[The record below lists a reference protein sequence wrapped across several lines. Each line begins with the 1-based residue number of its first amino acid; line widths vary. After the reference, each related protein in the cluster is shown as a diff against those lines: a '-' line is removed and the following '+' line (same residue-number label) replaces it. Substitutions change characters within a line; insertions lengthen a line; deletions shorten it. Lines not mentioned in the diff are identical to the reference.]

1 MNSNEPL
8 VSIITPLFNAEK
20 YISET
25 IESVICQTYKNWE
38 MIIVDDCSTDKSCDI
53 VKSYQQKDMRIRL
66 IESDI
71 NFGGPA
77 RPRNIGLRNAR
88 GAYVAFLDADDVWL
102 SAKLARQVCFMLANP
117 DVDICHTLANII
129 DSHGVVQGY
138 YKNQKTSNLLKYLV
152 SDKNILFYSNNI
164 NINSVIMKID
174 REIFFEEDR
183 NIVALEDR
191 KYWIDNLHKGKKI
204 HLLKKILLNYRI
216 RQDSISNRSSDE
228 GYRKATYLL
237 SKILLE
243 KNITLIQFFL
253 AVTTFLLRIKLRS
266 RKVI

>member
-1 MNSNEPL
+1 M
-8 VSIITPLFNAEK
+8 SIITPLFNAEK
-20 YISET
+20 YIFET

-102 SAKLARQVCFMLANP
+102 PKKLARQVCFMLENP
-117 DVDICHTLANII
+117 DIDICHTLANII

-138 YKNQKTSNLLKYLV
+138 FNTQKTYNILKYLV
-152 SDKNILFYSNNI
+152 SKKNLLFYTNNI
-164 NINSVIMKID
+164 NINSAIMKID
-174 REIFFEEDR
+174 CEIFFEEDR
-183 NIVALEDR
+183 NIVALEDW

-204 HLLKKILLNYRI
+204 HLLKKILLNYRL

-228 GYRKATYLL
+228 GYRKAIYFL
-237 SKILLE
+237 SKIFLE
-243 KNITLIQFFL
+243 KKITTIHFFL
-253 AVTTFLLRIKLRS
+253 AITAFLLRIAIKLRS